1 VILSQPHTLLRM
13 NLSSQGLWTAPTKFA
28 IHVEGLEL
36 GFINGSEQM
45 DDLGAS
51 LQQAACDRR

>member
-1 VILSQPHTLLRM
+1 M